1 MITEKEK
8 KVILKYAKKYH
19 VSSVILFGSS
29 IEKDKDYNDIDIG
42 VKGINPKRF
51 FDFYGELL
59 LSLPKNIDV
68 VDLKGKSLF
77 NKLVEESGIKIYGW
91 FKR

>member
-8 KVILKYAKKYH
+8 RIILKYAKKYH

-29 IEKDKDYNDIDIG
+29 IGKDKDYNDIDIG
-42 VKGINPKRF
+42 VKGIKPERF

-59 LSLPKNIDV
+59 LSLPKNVDV
-68 VDLKGKSLF
+68 VDLKKKSLF
-77 NKLVEESGIKIYGW
+77 NKLIEKEGIKLYG
-91 FKR
+91 